1 VEKKMTA
8 KTAIVRARVRPDIKA
23 GAQNILDKLGLTIS
37 ETINL
42 LLVQIK
48 MKKALPFSVQ
58 IPNEETRKV
67 LEDSEKGIGLNKCK
81 DVDDFYNQ
89 LGI

>member
-1 VEKKMTA
+1 MTA

-23 GAQNILDKLGLTIS
+23 AAQNVLDKLGLTIS

-48 MKKALPFSVQ
+48 MKKAG
-58 IPNEETRKV
+58 KA
-67 LEDSEKGIGLNKCK
+67 IGNALQ
-81 DVDDFYNQ
+81 YRW
-89 LGI
+89 